1 MGKALDRGMV
11 LVMSLW
17 DDHDVHM
24 LWLDSDYPLNKSTST
39 PGVARGTCATSSGDP
54 KDVET
59 NHPDSSVTYSN
70 IKVGEIGST
79 YPSGNG
85 PSPSPPSPPSPGPSP
100 PSPGPSPSC
109 PGGSLSACIALCPS
123 TPPIAYKDC
132 VAACVK
138 RCPQSSHY

>member
-1 MGKALDRGMV
+1 MGDVLDRGVV

-39 PGVARGTCATSSGDP
+39 PGVARGTCATTSGAP
-54 KDVET
+54 KDVEG
-59 NHPDSSVTYSN
+59 NHPDASVTYSN

-79 YPSGNG
+79 YPSGNSPTPSPPSPS
-85 PSPSPPSPPSPGPSP
+85 PSPSPPSPT
-100 PSPGPSPSC
+100 C
-109 PGGSLSACIALCPS
+109 PGGSLQACIGLCPS
-123 TPPIAYKDC
+123 APPIAYKDC

-138 RCPQSSHY
+138 RCPH